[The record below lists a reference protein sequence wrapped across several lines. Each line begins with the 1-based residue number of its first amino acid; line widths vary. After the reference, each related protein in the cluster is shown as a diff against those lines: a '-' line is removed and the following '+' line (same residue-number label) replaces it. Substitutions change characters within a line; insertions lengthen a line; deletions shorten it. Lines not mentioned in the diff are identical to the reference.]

1 LKIINFLR
9 SFLKERG
16 AAQQTFILIVASTI
30 GNIFSYLYL
39 LFASR
44 SMGTESYGKFGSLF
58 GIFYIF
64 SLMGDALRIT
74 IASRVASLKGTT
86 GNANSV
92 KSVLKPLTILLVI
105 GLLIILAIMVNSGHI
120 AAFFH
125 LSNTGPVLVLG
136 LSLIPTF
143 FLFIILGILQGLQLF
158 GWLAS
163 TGYLIPQVVK
173 LLLGILFVYV
183 GWGLDGIIA
192 ALFASNLIAI
202 VVGIFPLIKKLGPAR
217 KDTGH
222 NDSSSFLNLV
232 IPLALIGVVISIP
245 TSVDVMLV
253 THFFNAYDAG
263 LYNAATTMGKIV
275 LFSPIA
281 VSLVMLPLVSEKHS
295 QGKRTA
301 NIMKLSLGVSVIISC
316 IIVLL
321 YWIWGDFLIRL
332 FFGSQYLAARFIIIW
347 YGIAMILFAANYLF
361 AQYNLALSEY
371 KWLIIALVVTLFE
384 VAAIVIIH
392 RSLLQ
397 VIIILVLGNLLLLA
411 FNFFALYRRDK
422 NLLLQK

>member
-92 KSVLKPLTILLVI
+92 KSVLKPLSILLVI

>member
-1 LKIINFLR
+1 
-9 SFLKERG
+9 
-16 AAQQTFILIVASTI
+16 
-30 GNIFSYLYL
+30 
-39 LFASR
+39 
-44 SMGTESYGKFGSLF
+44 
-58 GIFYIF
+58 
-64 SLMGDALRIT
+64 
-74 IASRVASLKGTT
+74 
-86 GNANSV
+86 
-92 KSVLKPLTILLVI
+92 
-105 GLLIILAIMVNSGHI
+105 MVNSGHI

-202 VVGIFPLIKKLGPAR
+202 VVGIFPLNKKLGPAR
-217 KDTGH
+217 KNTGH

>member
-92 KSVLKPLTILLVI
+92 KSVLKPLSILLVI

-125 LSNTGPVLVLG
+125 LSNSGPVLVLG

>member
-92 KSVLKPLTILLVI
+92 KSVLKPLSILLVI

-125 LSNTGPVLVLG
+125 LSNSGPVLVLG

-347 YGIAMILFAANYLF
+347 YGIVMILFAANYLF

>member
-1 LKIINFLR
+1 
-9 SFLKERG
+9 
-16 AAQQTFILIVASTI
+16 
-30 GNIFSYLYL
+30 
-39 LFASR
+39 
-44 SMGTESYGKFGSLF
+44 MGTESYGKFGSLF

-92 KSVLKPLTILLVI
+92 KSVLKPLSILLVI

-183 GWGLDGIIA
+183 GWGLDGIFA

-217 KDTGH
+217 KNTGH

-232 IPLALIGVVISIP
+232 IPLVLIGVVISIP